1 MTPLNVVLKSLAD
14 GILNKRLFNVCL
26 SQVTLEKK
34 QWWWYLGTQHQHRH
48 LSEQKWN
55 GLSMH
60 NQPTNHADRKNLQ
73 WVTSTKL
80 LRCPKR
86 MTTASLQ
93 LQQWCHQTHE
103 SSALL
108 AGAGTSQRSFP
119 WLFSVSVCLLLWC
132 IAVKGSGKKCSMC
145 LILHLEWS
153 LWWCWLHQQL

>member
-34 QWWWYLGTQHQHRH
+34 QWWWYLGTQHQHRY
-48 LSEQKWN
+48 LSEHKWN

-60 NQPTNHADRKNLQ
+60 NQPTNHVDRKNFQ

-108 AGAGTSQRSFP
+108 AGAAPHKEVSRGCFQWACAFFFGASQSKV
-119 WLFSVSVCLLLWC
+119 L
-132 IAVKGSGKKCSMC
+132 GKNVPCV
-145 LILHLEWS
+145 
-153 LWWCWLHQQL
+153 